1 MFFSA
6 KELHSYVN
14 RGDLQEW
21 QLAGLRR
28 NIGDYTSLKAVSAY
42 LKVVK
47 DNIVERRSTAIINGS
62 MEYLSK
68 WYRPWDVVPSLA
80 NIRAPEGDYLVG
92 VEVERG
98 FTSREAAQSIVEKIK
113 NWKHIAV
120 DIEGGTTPIEATFPP
135 FLYSK
140 MNSRRQVF
148 RYLKLLR
155 ENENLLVQH
164 TNRSVGMHINVSK
177 GGVTFHDSYRAGQVS
192 EVIEN
197 ELGCA
202 DYTKY
207 FDRRPY
213 GFCYVQ
219 QTDTNSYIE
228 YKLFNSVTSNR
239 KLRRF
244 INTAVALTDL
254 ITGTEYINESSV
266 RAALEIGYN
275 K

>member
-6 KELHSYVN
+6 KELHSYIN
-14 RGDLQEW
+14 RDDLDSW
-21 QLAGLRR
+21 QVGTLRR

-47 DNIVERRSTAIINGS
+47 DNIVERRAVASINGS

-113 NWKHIAV
+113 NWKYIAV

-140 MNSRRQVF
+140 MSSKRQVF

-164 TNRSVGMHINVSK
+164 TSRSVGMHINISK
-177 GGVTFHDSYRAGQVS
+177 GGAAHHSSDRAWQVS

-197 ELGCA
+197 ELGQEE
-202 DYTKY
+202 YFKY
-207 FDRRPY
+207 FDRTPY

-219 QTDTNSYIE
+219 ETNTNSYIE

-254 ITGTEYINESSV
+254 ITGTEYISESSV
-266 RAALEIGYN
+266 RAALEIG
-275 K
+275 